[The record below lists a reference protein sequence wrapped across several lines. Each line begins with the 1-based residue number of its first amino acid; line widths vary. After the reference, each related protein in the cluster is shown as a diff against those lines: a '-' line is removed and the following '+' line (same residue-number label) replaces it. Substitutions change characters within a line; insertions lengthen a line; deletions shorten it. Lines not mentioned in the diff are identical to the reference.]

1 MPFFLNGSKKSM
13 FFFPKSDNLDVSLQN
28 HEKKK
33 KYCPPGTLPAFS
45 VIHTPLVTLR
55 YPYPFQPHQEALP
68 PCLPCSTPIFYIYPD
83 TLRKQSF
90 VPCAPVE
97 MPSAHI
103 SQLATPN
110 ISSVPLSSSDPKRR
124 QHIGGWDS
132 ASLLGSRKGGPA
144 LMGGGGHPEASVEQ
158 L

>member
-1 MPFFLNGSKKSM
+1 MGARRACSFSPNQIILMFLFKIM
-13 FFFPKSDNLDVSLQN
+13 R
-28 HEKKK
+28 KKK